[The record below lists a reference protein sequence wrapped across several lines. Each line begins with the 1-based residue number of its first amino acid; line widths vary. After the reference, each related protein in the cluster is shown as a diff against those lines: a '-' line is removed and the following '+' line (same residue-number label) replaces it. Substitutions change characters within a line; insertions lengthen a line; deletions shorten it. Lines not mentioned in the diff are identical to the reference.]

1 MNERPA
7 RQWEG
12 WSAAELA
19 ARWGAGQV
27 RLFARVGSTNAV
39 GRRLGLTEGAAPL
52 VIVADEQVAGRG
64 RAGRGWHSPAGLG
77 LWVSAVVPPV
87 DAQLMPSLP
96 LRVGLAVAAA
106 LDDFLPSPG
115 AAVKWPN
122 DLWIADRKLGGI
134 LCETSWQGS
143 RPGPVVVGVGLN
155 LLHRQQ
161 DFPAELRETATSIA
175 LEADSPVSRSQIA
188 DRVVPAIL
196 RAAIDPAPIV
206 PAEFATRDA
215 LHGRRLAVYDP
226 VTKEEVAQGVGDGV
240 RQDGALRLRTADET
254 LTLRH
259 GTVRPID

>member
-1 MNERPA
+1 DRSVGRGRAGVGATDRRIGGGCGIGGCIDALGAGAGSLTPDRGVNERPA

-122 DLWIADRKLGGI
+122 DLWIAD
-134 LCETSWQGS
+134 
-143 RPGPVVVGVGLN
+143 
-155 LLHRQQ
+155 
-161 DFPAELRETATSIA
+161 
-175 LEADSPVSRSQIA
+175 
-188 DRVVPAIL
+188 
-196 RAAIDPAPIV
+196 
-206 PAEFATRDA
+206 
-215 LHGRRLAVYDP
+215 
-226 VTKEEVAQGVGDGV
+226 
-240 RQDGALRLRTADET
+240 
-254 LTLRH
+254 
-259 GTVRPID
+259 